1 MFVNYTQSQ
10 TDFIIHKVRK
20 NQDIEII
27 AMIYE
32 VDVKSILKFNPNTE
46 IKKGVKLKI
55 PRIFNESKEELNIPE
70 IQNITKSEA
79 NLNYESLIENITD
92 YKKKKI
98 AVMLPFRTKNINFD
112 LDDEILKGCVITHQG
127 SIVNESVK

>member
-1 MFVNYTQSQ
+1 MGIRNLNRGIFFFLIAFMFVNYTQSQ

-46 IKKGVKLKI
+46 IKKA
-55 PRIFNESKEELNIPE
+55 LN
-70 IQNITKSEA
+70 
-79 NLNYESLIENITD
+79 
-92 YKKKKI
+92 
-98 AVMLPFRTKNINFD
+98 
-112 LDDEILKGCVITHQG
+112 
-127 SIVNESVK
+127 